1 MLKIVGVIL
10 AAMVAVSASASFEIA
25 LILDRATKKVYRY
38 DPVSGAFLGSFG
50 SFNTPTSL
58 SINRA
63 RNEVIVWDRDN
74 GVNGDGIAYHYNY
87 NTGMQTYSATAL
99 SASIAQIG
107 FNPTGTGYISTRENV
122 NGYYALT
129 FGLAGGVKTMGT
141 NAGTRFDVIDTTR
154 FAYIEGEQKV
164 NLVDFNAS
172 TLLNSS
178 TPGIQPTD
186 VATGVMSAFGGTA
199 AAICSATGSVQLASI
214 GSNSISYGGV
224 TAASGFTVISGI
236 APTHNGFIAVGHGPS
251 GGPLVKLFSVGIG
264 TSLASSYLIPQSAI
278 ATSGISDPIDVVTV
292 VAPEPETWLAMS
304 CGVLLCLSRRRHQF
318 SVRHSPQTLAS
329 SHSSVGASRIERNA

>member
-10 AAMVAVSASASFEIA
+10 AALVAVSASASFEMA
-25 LILDRATKKVYRY
+25 LILDRTTKRVYRY

-50 SFNTPTSL
+50 SFIAPTSL

-87 NTGMQTYSATAL
+87 NSGMQTYSATAL
-99 SASIAQIG
+99 STTNTQVG
-107 FNPTGTGYISTRENV
+107 FNPTGTGYICTRENV

-129 FGLAGGVKTMGT
+129 FGLSGGVKTMGAS
-141 NAGTRFDVIDTTR
+141 AGTRFDVIDTTR

-178 TPGIQPTD
+178 TPAIQPTD
-186 VATGVMSAFGGTA
+186 LATGVMSAFGGTA
-199 AAICSATGSVQLASI
+199 AAVCSATGLVQLASI

-224 TAASGFTVISGI
+224 TSTSGFAVISGI
-236 APTHNGFIAVGHGPS
+236 APTHNGFVAVGRGSS
-251 GGPLVKLFSVGIG
+251 GAPLVKSFSVGIG
-264 TSLASSYLIPQSAI
+264 TSLANSFLIPQSVMN
-278 ATSGISDPIDVVTV
+278 TTGITDPIDVVTV
-292 VAPEPETWLAMS
+292 VAPKPQTWLAT
-304 CGVLLCLSRRRHQF
+304 GFGILLCLSRRRHQF
-318 SVRHSPQTLAS
+318 SVRHSPQT
-329 SHSSVGASRIERNA
+329 